1 MLTADN
7 KSGKTPGRYRA
18 GPPKGNSMVVCSCRD
33 IRDSHFNS
41 KEELA
46 IRVLADDYCC
56 GECLEEFLFDGPE
69 IGSIDEE

>member
-1 MLTADN
+1 
-7 KSGKTPGRYRA
+7 
-18 GPPKGNSMVVCSCRD
+18 MVVCSCRD

-56 GECLEEFLFDGPE
+56 GKCLEEFLFDGPE
-69 IGSIDEE
+69 IGSTGQRVSKWTARECETRRVGVTQPKKQKT

>member
-33 IRDSHFNS
+33 IRDSQYSN
-41 KEELA
+41 KEELIA
-46 IRVLADDYCC
+46 RVLEDDYCC
-56 GECLEEFLFDGPE
+56 GQCIELFLVDGGDTE
-69 IGSIDEE
+69 STGV